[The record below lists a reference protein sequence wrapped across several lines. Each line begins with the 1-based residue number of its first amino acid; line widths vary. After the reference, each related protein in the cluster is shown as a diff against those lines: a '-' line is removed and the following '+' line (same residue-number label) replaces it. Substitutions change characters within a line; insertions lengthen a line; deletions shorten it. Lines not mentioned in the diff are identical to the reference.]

1 MLRLGQAPC
10 MGRRANPARAG
21 RQQRYRRPT
30 SAVECLATYFPP
42 TVPLSA
48 TGYQVIA
55 RSPQIMRLT
64 EAIAK
69 VVTATK
75 LPPDVT
81 LAVDVDPVSLL

>member
-1 MLRLGQAPC
+1 MRAKTEEKGKFIADALAREIRKQVAANDLVSEATPAPL
-10 MGRRANPARAG
+10 AKVQNN
-21 RQQRYRRPT
+21 YR
-30 SAVECLATYFPP
+30 
-42 TVPLSA
+42 
-48 TGYQVIA
+48 YQVIA

-75 LPPDVT
+75 LPADVT